1 MNRPAVTAAA
11 ILFAVLTG
19 AIMAQ
24 LTASPDRPQTGA
36 PAQFDLAQ
44 VRGIRTHAQTPAL
57 DVDQRGAGPV
67 AIFRVARTP
76 VAVLENN
83 GNLTLSKFGAIVQ
96 TVTPTRTSTPTSTN
110 TPTSTS
116 TSTSTPTATP

>member
-1 MNRPAVTAAA
+1 MNAQRIGLIASTLMLAV
-11 ILFAVLTG
+11 IVGVLAVQVAWPIVHPG
-19 AIMAQ
+19 IQA
-24 LTASPDRPQTGA
+24 GA
-36 PAQFDLAQ
+36 PAESALEQ
-44 VRGIRTHAQTPAL
+44 VRGIRTHAKTPAA
-57 DVDQRGAGPV
+57 DIDQRGAGPV

-110 TPTSTS
+110 TPTN
-116 TSTSTPTATP
+116 TPTATP